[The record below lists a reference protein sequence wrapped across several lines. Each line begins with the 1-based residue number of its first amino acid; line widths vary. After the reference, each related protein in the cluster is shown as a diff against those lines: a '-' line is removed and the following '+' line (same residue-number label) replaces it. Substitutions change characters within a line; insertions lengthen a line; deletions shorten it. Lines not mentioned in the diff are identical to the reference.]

1 VRTNSTRV
9 LTPASRCNTAGGQKG
24 EGGRLSGRNA
34 SRRPS
39 TGVCIA
45 VKGGASPSAA
55 HRRKAQLGAQ
65 SSARPRGHAAV
76 GHGGGGAPRRG
87 RRPALRLSKGQP
99 AEFHA
104 RAVPQ
109 SGCAHCHSPCCAAC
123 RAPALC
129 RAGTLLRLPQ
139 VRAASG
145 APCAWAEAWVWYCPT
160 CGQPARPRGDSGRL
174 RRPRR
179 LQGGHQRARLL
190 PARGRRGAAVRAVP
204 VAGDQ
209 VAPAA
214 PRRVCGRAVVLDAHV
229 PAQRAAARLGWRP

>member
-1 VRTNSTRV
+1 MPSKGALPRPQHTAARRSWAPKAAPAHVATPQLVTEEAARPAEADALRFGFPKGSLQNSTHE
-9 LTPASRCNTAGGQKG
+9 LF
-24 EGGRLSGRNA
+24 
-34 SRRPS
+34 
-39 TGVCIA
+39 
-45 VKGGASPSAA
+45 
-55 HRRKAQLGAQ
+55 RKA
-65 SSARPRGHAAV
+65 
-76 GHGGGGAPRRG
+76 GAPR
-87 RRPALRLSKGQP
+87 
-99 AEFHA
+99 
-104 RAVPQ
+104 
-109 SGCAHCHSPCCAAC
+109 CHSPCCAAC